1 MPYPQ
6 WHDWAMTAFTA
17 LPQARAKA
25 LGDQDTRGSQSRAFC
40 APADTQRNGKC
51 STVFG
56 CASPFMPGRMLN
68 AQTLIFAGME
78 IVGAL
83 IFDFDGVIADSEA
96 IANTFL
102 AETVTRLGH
111 STTLDEA
118 LACYSGRRWDEAVAE
133 IEAAIGRPLPADF
146 SGQLKLATLDR
157 FRTDLKEVSGATDFI
172 RRFAHIPRCIASS
185 SSIDRLQLCL
195 SVLALE
201 AEFDS
206 HVFSADMVAR
216 GKPHPDIF
224 LFAAGKLGVRPD
236 ECLVIEDSAGGI
248 RAAVAAGMTVVGLCA
263 ASHIRD
269 GHDLKLRDAGAV
281 HLAHSWS
288 DVERF
293 ALHLF
298 NG

>member
-1 MPYPQ
+1 MREP
-6 WHDWAMTAFTA
+6 
-17 LPQARAKA
+17 
-25 LGDQDTRGSQSRAFC
+25 
-40 APADTQRNGKC
+40 
-51 STVFG
+51 
-56 CASPFMPGRMLN
+56 
-68 AQTLIFAGME
+68 LIFAGIE

-96 IANTFL
+96 IANTVL

-111 STTLDEA
+111 STTLDQA
-118 LACYSGRRWDEAVAE
+118 LTRYSGRRWDEAVAE
-133 IEAAIGRPLPADF
+133 IEAAIGRPLPTDF
-146 SGQLKLATLDR
+146 SEQLKFATLAR

-201 AEFDS
+201 AEFGS

-216 GKPHPDIF
+216 GKPYPDIF

-263 ASHIRD
+263 ASHIRE
-269 GHDLKLRDAGAV
+269 GHDLKLRHAGAV
-281 HLAHSWS
+281 HFAHSWPE
-288 DVERF
+288 VERL
-293 ALHLF
+293 ACLF
-298 NG
+298 FK